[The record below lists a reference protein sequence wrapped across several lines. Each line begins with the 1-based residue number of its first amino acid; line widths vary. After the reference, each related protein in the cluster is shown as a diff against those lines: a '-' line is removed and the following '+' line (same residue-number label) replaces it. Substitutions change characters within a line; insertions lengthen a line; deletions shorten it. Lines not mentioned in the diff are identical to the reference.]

1 MKQTQICDLGAL
13 FGLPLK
19 PTGTTLQGGSATAS
33 ASLPVWIEHIG
44 EGLIQD
50 SFYFVLLDYT
60 LFY

>member
-1 MKQTQICDLGAL
+1 MKQTQTRDLGAL

-19 PTGTTLQGGSATAS
+19 PTGTTLQGGSAMAS
-33 ASLPVWIEHIG
+33 ASLPVLIECIR

-50 SFYFVLLDYT
+50 GFYFTLLDYT